1 MFFDGKFYVSVQE
14 EFDTHDPKAHHFL
27 KLPFLKKRSRIVE
40 IVAARDTVFALTHSG
55 ICAAFSRGLVVTFNF
70 CVTQQFVLFK
80 FRRTY

>member
-1 MFFDGKFYVSVQE
+1 MHDGVSCVSVSIVGACHWLVLMFRVFGWLQE

-55 ICAAFSRGLVVTFNF
+55 ICAAFSRG
-70 CVTQQFVLFK
+70 
-80 FRRTY
+80 

>member
-1 MFFDGKFYVSVQE
+1 MQE

-70 CVTQQFVLFK
+70 FCETAVCSFQS
-80 FRRTY
+80 RRTY